1 MPKEETR
8 ITPNNAL
15 KGGNN
20 VKKQTKLKKYPIKR
34 YQERCLRSRTHEK
47 WMRTVQKKKLDKR
60 KMIMIKVQFI
70 AHKLFWLP
78 IVYFLIIVSQSNR
91 SF

>member
-47 WMRTVQKKKLDKR
+47 WMRTVQKK
-60 KMIMIKVQFI
+60 
-70 AHKLFWLP
+70 
-78 IVYFLIIVSQSNR
+78 N
-91 SF
+91 